1 MNSCQHLSMS
11 KWLTG
16 SKIHRTMLKLDFR
29 LVCQSFQHRILD
41 TIFYYFCKKMDSR
54 LHNEH
59 QIIFFPHR
67 AITSHEFSSCLSH
80 ALFLAAD
87 KHICVCLHRKVFRLC
102 VYLSAQWDFFLQ
114 FVLLQIGKAVAWAEL
129 LLNQMY
135 SCPCKL
141 TEALWVLFV
150 RVGW

>member
-67 AITSHEFSSCLSH
+67 AITSQEFSSCLSH

-87 KHICVCLHRKVFRLC
+87 KHICVRLHTEGLQAVCLLKC
-102 VYLSAQWDFFLQ
+102 TMGFFL
-114 FVLLQIGKAVAWAEL
+114 LAVCLTSDWK
-129 LLNQMY
+129 
-135 SCPCKL
+135 SCSL
-141 TEALWVLFV
+141 S
-150 RVGW
+150 RVASQSNV